1 MRDGGR
7 GGNGSGKII
16 LIGEE
21 SGSLTLNSGKYSE
34 TVEGKLDEEVT
45 DSMGVFRSC
54 SCDL

>member
-7 GGNGSGKII
+7 GGSGSGKII

-21 SGSLTLNSGKYSE
+21 SGSLTLNSGKYSA
-34 TVEGKLDEEVT
+34 TVEGKPDEEVT